1 MLDGNGCVCPQHAES
16 QRVRLPH
23 RAPRRACAVFGNVID
38 PAGALRVT
46 STPGVVIDLYIE
58 NTTSYTP
65 GNSYGNFIKGNTF
78 GSIRLKGPGTN
89 GETSSVRLTFTFKRR
104 DTNAE
109 VTIPWMQ
116 FTLFDFDQNPNDGD
130 RGQEV
135 APPQPPCPRP
145 RPSPSP
151 LPLASRPAP
160 PTLRIAPTDP
170 RSRVAWPESQCA
182 IAMGFEDYAVSSG
195 PGVVSAINTTVNTV
209 YINNNNDINSGARS
223 SPQAASPHDAAV
235 VCSRRPPASLHRE
248 ILLVGRGQL
257 RRQLERPNEPG

>member
-1 MLDGNGCVCPQHAES
+1 M
-16 QRVRLPH
+16 
-23 RAPRRACAVFGNVID
+23 
-38 PAGALRVT
+38 T

-145 RPSPSP
+145 RPSPSA
-151 LPLASRPAP
+151 LPLAP
-160 PTLRIAPTDP
+160 PT
-170 RSRVAWPESQCA
+170 
-182 IAMGFEDYAVSSG
+182 
-195 PGVVSAINTTVNTV
+195 
-209 YINNNNDINSGARS
+209 
-223 SPQAASPHDAAV
+223 PHANLA
-235 VCSRRPPASLHRE
+235 
-248 ILLVGRGQL
+248 
-257 RRQLERPNEPG
+257 